1 MKSNVNFEQLHEAYT
16 SNVLSVKMIEPL
28 AEQLGRS
35 VDSLMRLGV
44 GCPPGDPSYTFPI
57 RDGAGKV
64 IGLSRRYENGSKY
77 LVTGSK
83 QGLFFEPTDLEN
95 RNHGKAK
102 QRFIRVQQAGVS
114 CPICEKPDW
123 CLVSIDDP
131 SNPSAVLCGR
141 VSDGAVR
148 EIEDSGFL
156 HVLRKEGEMDNS
168 GDGILHDKGDYVL
181 VVEGA
186 SDTSAGMDLG
196 FVTVGRTNALCG
208 IKELPKLLRGRK
220 VIVVGDNDSD
230 SAREVGQKGMAKV
243 AATLEKP
250 CEEVIMILPPPQYKD
265 LREWV
270 AATNLAKEEFM
281 DWVKLQG
288 ATEEGSALLGSD
300 IAYEI
305 AKYWLN
311 TYRIIDKLPDI
322 RFFRGQW
329 MRYTEG
335 HYEDI
340 TPESVRG
347 DVYEYL
353 DSKMFLNEAGVAV
366 PYKVTRA
373 KVTDITDA
381 LQGLCNI
388 DEEAPCWLE
397 DRGLPDIH
405 LLIAFRNGILD
416 LNEYMQGR
424 IKMYDPTP
432 ALFSYNILPYNFDED
447 AYSQIWEDFVDD
459 IFNRD
464 DNKFELLAQ
473 WFGYNCVP
481 DMSYEKL
488 MLFTGRPRSGKG
500 TVLNTM
506 IHMLGKSQCVGTSFQ
521 NLTSEF
527 GYQPLVGKLAAI
539 MGDAKV
545 SKRNEAGKALEKIL
559 QIVGGDPV
567 GIRKMYK
574 GSLGETHLTCRFTV
588 AMNDIPNLPDQANA
602 LEPRLNVLKFVNTY
616 MGREDRGLK
625 RRLQIEAQEGR
636 LINFALDGLKSLH
649 TAGRFTEPEDSIEII
664 RETKE
669 LTQPVSAF
677 IDECCELM
685 PLGGD
690 ENEYHVS
697 KDMLFLAWD
706 KWCDNSGRNSGNAAL
721 FGRWMIQA
729 CPLID
734 SQRIMIGTRR
744 HWVYRKI
751 KLADWAK
758 KELLI

>member
-1 MKSNVNFEQLHEAYT
+1 MKSNVNFELLHEAYT
-16 SNVLSVKMIEPL
+16 SNVLSEKMIGPL
-28 AEQLGRS
+28 AEQLGVS
-35 VDSLMRLGV
+35 VESLTRLGV
-44 GCPPGDPSYTFPI
+44 GCPPGDLSYTFPI
-57 RDGAGKV
+57 RDGAGKI
-64 IGLSRRYENGSKY
+64 IGFSQRYENGSKY
-77 LVTGSK
+77 LTAGSK

-95 RNHGKAK
+95 KNHGKAK
-102 QRFIRVQQAGVS
+102 QRFVRVADVGVD
-114 CPICEKPDW
+114 CPVCGKPDW
-123 CLVSIDDP
+123 CIVSIDDP
-131 SNPSAVLCGR
+131 RSPSAAICQR
-141 VSDGAVR
+141 VSEGSIRYIEESGYLHILKPEGNLQKSGEAVLPAS
-148 EIEDSGFL
+148 E
-156 HVLRKEGEMDNS
+156 
-168 GDGILHDKGDYVL
+168 DYVL
-181 VVEGA
+181 VTEGA
-186 SDTSAGMDLG
+186 SDTSAAMDLG
-196 FVTVGRTNALCG
+196 FVAVGRTNALCG

-230 SAREVGQKGMAKV
+230 SAKEVGQKGMAKV
-243 AATLEKP
+243 AATLEKS

-270 AATNLAKEEFM
+270 AATNLTKEEFM
-281 DWVKLQG
+281 EWVRLQG
-288 ATEEGSALLGSD
+288 ATEEGSALLVSD

-305 AKYWLN
+305 AKFWLN
-311 TYRIIDKLPDI
+311 TYRIIDNLPDI
-322 RFFRGQW
+322 RYFKGQW

-347 DVYEYL
+347 DVYSYL
-353 DSKMFLNEAGVAV
+353 ESKMFLNDAGVAV

-388 DEEAPCWLE
+388 DDEAPCWLE

-432 ALFSYNILPYNFDED
+432 ALFSYNILPYDFNED
-447 AYSQIWEDFVDD
+447 SYSQIWEDFVDD
-459 IFNRD
+459 IFNED
-464 DNKFELLAQ
+464 DDKFELLAQ

-488 MLFTGRPRSGKG
+488 MLLTGRPRSGKG

-506 IHMLGKSQCVGTSFQ
+506 IHMLGKNQCVGTSFQ

-567 GIRKMYK
+567 GVRKMYK

-602 LEPRLNVLKFVNTY
+602 LEPRLNVLKFTNTY

-649 TAGRFTEPEDSIEII
+649 EAGQFTEPKDSLEVIQA
-664 RETKE
+664 TKE
-669 LTQPVSAF
+669 LTQPVSVF

-685 PLGGD
+685 PFNGD
-690 ENEYHVS
+690 ENEYHIE
-697 KDMLFLAWD
+697 KNMLFAAWD
-706 KWCDNSGRNSGNAAL
+706 KWCDRSGRNSGNAAM
-721 FGRWMIQA
+721 FGRWMVQA
-729 CPLID
+729 CPLIE
-734 SQRIMIGTRR
+734 SKRIMIGTRR
-744 HWVYRKI
+744 YWVYRKI
-751 KLADWAK
+751 KLADWVK
-758 KELLI
+758 KELVI